1 MDQKGQ
7 VSVEML
13 LIIGVLVALAI
24 AFLGQVRGTASDFSG
39 QLNHTSQRAVDLLN
53 ETSFEP

>member
-1 MDQKGQ
+1 MDEKGQ

-24 AFLGQVRGTASDFSG
+24 AFLGQVRGTASDFSSE
-39 QLNHTSQRAVDLLN
+39 LNSTSKRAVGLLN
-53 ETSFEP
+53 QTDFGP

>member
-1 MDQKGQ
+1 MDEKGQ

-24 AFLGQVRGTASDFSG
+24 AFLGQVRGTASDFSNE
-39 QLNHTSQRAVDLLN
+39 LNSTSKRAVGLLN
-53 ETSFEP
+53 QTGFEP